1 MTPSTT
7 IASST
12 ACAAVTEVNHPEAPS
27 APVQGLAELGPF
39 APSKPAQ
46 AGSEPR
52 RSSLKGRNQRTGEAG
67 SAVAAGST
75 GGYRQANGA
84 IARPRPIG
92 WRDVHA
98 LLGEARAMARRL
110 LRFEAHAQ
118 SLPTLALVL
127 TALRRQKLADQEWSD
142 VAWSDREHFLAAM
155 YRAMDRALKDHGR
168 RRMAKKRSGQQQA
181 THIDDLSPDEALRIA
196 DFQPH
201 EVERALA
208 ERPEVM
214 EALADALALLERTHP
229 DWASVARHRYY
240 GGLTVEQ
247 TARVMGIGERTVR
260 RHWDKARILLH
271 DQIVRTLRA
280 HA

>member
-1 MTPSTT
+1 MTRF
-7 IASST
+7 
-12 ACAAVTEVNHPEAPS
+12 ENE
-27 APVQGLAELGPF
+27 
-39 APSKPAQ
+39 
-46 AGSEPR
+46 
-52 RSSLKGRNQRTGEAG
+52 
-67 SAVAAGST
+67 
-75 GGYRQANGA
+75 A
-84 IARPRPIG
+84 IADNASAAAALLPSRCLQAAAAIAPQRPIG

-127 TALRRQKLADQEWSD
+127 TALRRQKLADQEWRD
-142 VAWSDREHFLAAM
+142 VTWRDREHFLAAM

-168 RRMAKKRSGQQQA
+168 RRMAKKRYGRQSPV
-181 THIDDLSPDEALRIA
+181 DVDELSPDEALRIA

-201 EVERALA
+201 EVERAFVD
-208 ERPEVM
+208 RPEVM
-214 EALADALALLERTHP
+214 EALADALALLERSHP

-247 TARVMGIGERTVR
+247 TAQVIGIGERTVR

-271 DQIVRTLRA
+271 DEIVRALRT
-280 HA
+280 HG

>member
-1 MTPSTT
+1 MSTSFPLL
-7 IASST
+7 I
-12 ACAAVTEVNHPEAPS
+12 PP
-27 APVQGLAELGPF
+27 PGGLAARALRQDEQEPLHNHATLRIAGADAARTAAPARSPAPHRSENCGRPPPLG
-39 APSKPAQ
+39 
-46 AGSEPR
+46 
-52 RSSLKGRNQRTGEAG
+52 
-67 SAVAAGST
+67 
-75 GGYRQANGA
+75 
-84 IARPRPIG
+84 
-92 WRDVHA
+92 WCDVHA

-118 SLPTLALVL
+118 SLPTMALVL

-142 VAWSDREHFLAAM
+142 VGWHDREHFLAAM

-168 RRMAKKRSGQQQA
+168 RRMAKKRCGQQRSIQ
-181 THIDDLSPDEALRIA
+181 IDDLSPDEALRIA

-260 RHWDKARILLH
+260 RHWEKARILLH
-271 DQIVRTLRA
+271 DQIVRALRT
-280 HA
+280 HG